1 MPVTAPVTAS
11 TSNQSAVTTKPP
23 RPVGSLDRR
32 RHNGHTNRQ
41 ERDSKSRSTH
51 SLKEKSFNDNP
62 QPNSS
67 QQYDYRHD
75 PSYQY
80 NRGVSPGFWEP
91 PPPPA
96 IPPYPS
102 YYDHYYWNNM
112 VRSREEL
119 RMMDHHRR
127 QQQDS
132 YRYGSNG
139 ALSNHSQMDLYNNT
153 NGGGSGGNNGYYNSR
168 HQMPPCC
175 SYDHRNNSG
184 GNQVRFGEF

>member
-1 MPVTAPVTAS
+1 MPVTVPVIS
-11 TSNQSAVTTKPP
+11 SSSNQSAVTTKPP
-23 RPVGSLDRR
+23 RPLGSLDRR
-32 RHNGHTNRQ
+32 RHNGPNRQ
-41 ERDSKSRSTH
+41 DRDSKSRSTH
-51 SLKEKSFNDNP
+51 SLKEKSSSDNT
-62 QPNSS
+62 QQQNSS

-80 NRGVSPGFWEP
+80 SRGISPGFWEP

-139 ALSNHSQMDLYNNT
+139 ALSNHSQMDLYNN
-153 NGGGSGGNNGYYNSR
+153 GGGSGRENNGYYNGR
-168 HQMPPCC
+168 HQMPSCC
-175 SYDHRNNSG
+175 SYDHRINSG